1 MSAANELF
9 KEMIKPNENVYAIKI
24 KNNDSSVKS
33 KPDSLVKKNWLNYD
47 YMMFS
52 IENYQRQHQ
61 MITRDP
67 IKKKIMK
74 IYYDYITNKSTNY
87 ESLVDKLNCAIDPA
101 ENEKFPAIRYFPF
114 N

>member
-33 KPDSLVKKNWLNYD
+33 KPDSLVKKTWLNHD

-52 IENYQRQHQ
+52 IENYQQQHQ

-87 ESLVDKLNCAIDPA
+87 ESLVDALNRAIDPA